1 MGRVKQFDEQV
12 VLNKAMHIFWEK
24 GYEKTSMQDLVD
36 HMGIHRRSI
45 YDTFGDKH
53 ELFLKSLDCYEFRLN
68 QIINQQVKQ
77 DMTVKEKLETLFL
90 SVSSVNNESPKGCLI
105 VNSAAELSL
114 LDEPIKKKIQEL
126 FDKSEMYL
134 YQLLVEAMIKGEIS
148 KNKNLQELA
157 SYLHNAWI
165 GIRVL
170 AKTTNDQTKLHTIVK
185 TTLSIIK

>member
-1 MGRVKQFDEQV
+1 MGRVKQFDEQI

-68 QIINQQVKQ
+68 QIIKQQVKQ
-77 DMTVKEKLETLFL
+77 DMTIKEKLETLFL

-148 KNKNLQELA
+148 KNKNLQEQA
-157 SYLHNAWI
+157 SYLHNAWV

>member
-1 MGRVKQFDEQV
+1 MGRVKQFDEQI

-36 HMGIHRRSI
+36 YMGIHRRSI

-68 QIINQQVKQ
+68 QIIKQQVKQ
-77 DMTVKEKLETLFL
+77 DMTIKEKLETLFL

-134 YQLLVEAMIKGEIS
+134 YQLLVEAMNKGEIS

-157 SYLHNAWI
+157 SYLHNAWV

>member
-53 ELFLKSLDCYEFRLN
+53 ELFLKSLDCYEFQLN
-68 QIINQQVKQ
+68 QIINQQVTQ
-77 DMTVKEKLETLFL
+77 DMTIKEKLETLFL

-134 YQLLVEAMIKGEIS
+134 YQLLVEAMKKGEIS

-157 SYLHNAWI
+157 SYLHNAWV

-170 AKTTNDQTKLHTIVK
+170 AKTTNDQSKLPTIVK

>member
-1 MGRVKQFDEQV
+1 MKQFDEQI

-36 HMGIHRRSI
+36 YMGIHRRSI

-77 DMTVKEKLETLFL
+77 DMTIKEKLETLFL

-157 SYLHNAWI
+157 CYLHNAWV

-170 AKTTNDQTKLHTIVK
+170 VKTTNDQTKLPTIVK

>member
-77 DMTVKEKLETLFL
+77 DMTIKEKLETLFL

-157 SYLHNAWI
+157 SYLHNAWV

-170 AKTTNDQTKLHTIVK
+170 AKTTNDQTKLPTIVK

>member
-12 VLNKAMHIFWEK
+12 VLNKAMQVFWEK

-77 DMTVKEKLETLFL
+77 DMTIKEKLETLFL

-134 YQLLVEAMIKGEIS
+134 YQLLVEAMDKGEIS

-157 SYLHNAWI
+157 SYLHNAWV

>member
-12 VLNKAMHIFWEK
+12 VLNKAMQVFWEK

-77 DMTVKEKLETLFL
+77 DMTIKEKLETLFL

-134 YQLLVEAMIKGEIS
+134 YQLLVEAMNKGEIS

-157 SYLHNAWI
+157 SYLHNAWV

>member
-1 MGRVKQFDEQV
+1 MGRVKQFDEQI

-68 QIINQQVKQ
+68 QIIKQQVKQ
-77 DMTVKEKLETLFL
+77 DMTIKEKLETLFL

-114 LDEPIKKKIQEL
+114 LDEPIKKKIQEV

-134 YQLLVEAMIKGEIS
+134 YQLLVEAMNKGEIS

-157 SYLHNAWI
+157 SYLHNAWV

-170 AKTTNDQTKLHTIVK
+170 AKTTNDQIKLHTIVK

>member
-12 VLNKAMHIFWEK
+12 VLDKAMQIFWEK

-77 DMTVKEKLETLFL
+77 DMTIKEKLETLFL

-134 YQLLVEAMIKGEIS
+134 YQLLVEAMKKGEIS
-148 KNKNLQELA
+148 KDKNLQELA
-157 SYLHNAWI
+157 SYLHNAWV

-170 AKTTNDQTKLHTIVK
+170 AKTANDQAKLHTIVK
-185 TTLSIIK
+185 TTLSVIK

>member
-1 MGRVKQFDEQV
+1 MGRVKQFDEQI
-12 VLNKAMHIFWEK
+12 VLNKAMQIFWEK

-68 QIINQQVKQ
+68 QIIKQQVKQ
-77 DMTVKEKLETLFL
+77 DMTIKEKLETLFL

-134 YQLLVEAMIKGEIS
+134 YQLLVEAMNKGEIS

-157 SYLHNAWI
+157 SYLHNAWV

-170 AKTTNDQTKLHTIVK
+170 AKTTNDQIKLHTIVK

>member
-1 MGRVKQFDEQV
+1 MGRVKQFDEQI

-68 QIINQQVKQ
+68 QIIKQQVKQ
-77 DMTVKEKLETLFL
+77 DMTIKEKLETLFL

-134 YQLLVEAMIKGEIS
+134 YQLLVEAMNKGEIS

-157 SYLHNAWI
+157 SYLHNTWV

-170 AKTTNDQTKLHTIVK
+170 AKTTNDQIKLHTIVK

>member
-1 MGRVKQFDEQV
+1 MKQFDEQV
-12 VLNKAMHIFWEK
+12 VLNKAMQIFWEK

-53 ELFLKSLDCYEFRLN
+53 ELFLNSLDCYEFRLN
-68 QIINQQVKQ
+68 QIIKQQVKQ
-77 DMTVKEKLETLFL
+77 DMTIKEKLETLFL

-157 SYLHNAWI
+157 SYLHNAWV

>member
-1 MGRVKQFDEQV
+1 
-12 VLNKAMHIFWEK
+12 
-24 GYEKTSMQDLVD
+24 
-36 HMGIHRRSI
+36 
-45 YDTFGDKH
+45 
-53 ELFLKSLDCYEFRLN
+53 
-68 QIINQQVKQ
+68 
-77 DMTVKEKLETLFL
+77 
-90 SVSSVNNESPKGCLI
+90 
-105 VNSAAELSL
+105 ELSL

-148 KNKNLQELA
+148 KNKNLQEQA
-157 SYLHNAWI
+157 SYLHNAWV

>member
-1 MGRVKQFDEQV
+1 MKQFDEQI

-36 HMGIHRRSI
+36 YMGIHRRSI

-77 DMTVKEKLETLFL
+77 DMTIKEKLETLFL

-134 YQLLVEAMIKGEIS
+134 YQLLVEAMNKGEIS

-157 SYLHNAWI
+157 CYLHNAWV

-170 AKTTNDQTKLHTIVK
+170 AKTTNDQTKLPTIVK

>member
-12 VLNKAMHIFWEK
+12 VLNKAMQVFWEK

-77 DMTVKEKLETLFL
+77 DMTIKEKLETLFL

-134 YQLLVEAMIKGEIS
+134 YQLLVEAMNKGEIS

>member
-1 MGRVKQFDEQV
+1 MKQFDEQV
-12 VLNKAMHIFWEK
+12 VLNKAMQVFWEK

-77 DMTVKEKLETLFL
+77 DMTIKEKLETLFL

-134 YQLLVEAMIKGEIS
+134 YQLLVEAMNKGEIS

-157 SYLHNAWI
+157 SYLHNAWV

-185 TTLSIIK
+185 ITLSIIK

>member
-12 VLNKAMHIFWEK
+12 VLNKAMQVFWEK

-77 DMTVKEKLETLFL
+77 DMTIKEKLETLFL

-134 YQLLVEAMIKGEIS
+134 YQLLVEAMNKGEIS

-157 SYLHNAWI
+157 NYLHNAWV

-170 AKTTNDQTKLHTIVK
+170 AKTTNDQTKLHSIVK

>member
-1 MGRVKQFDEQV
+1 MGRVKQFDEQI

-68 QIINQQVKQ
+68 QIIKQQVKQ
-77 DMTVKEKLETLFL
+77 DMTIKEKLETLFL

-134 YQLLVEAMIKGEIS
+134 YQLLVEAMNKGEIS

-157 SYLHNAWI
+157 SYLHNAWV

-170 AKTTNDQTKLHTIVK
+170 AKTTNDQIKLHTIVK
-185 TTLSIIK
+185 ITLSIIK

>member
-1 MGRVKQFDEQV
+1 MGRVKQFDEQI

-68 QIINQQVKQ
+68 QIIKQQVKQ
-77 DMTVKEKLETLFL
+77 DMTIKEKLETLFL

-134 YQLLVEAMIKGEIS
+134 YQLLVEAMNKGEIS

-157 SYLHNAWI
+157 SYLHNAWV

>member
-12 VLNKAMHIFWEK
+12 VLDKAMHIFWEK

-77 DMTVKEKLETLFL
+77 DMTIKEKLETLFL

-134 YQLLVEAMIKGEIS
+134 YQLLVEAMIRGEIS

-157 SYLHNAWI
+157 SYLHNAWV

>member
-12 VLNKAMHIFWEK
+12 VLNKAMQVFWEK

-77 DMTVKEKLETLFL
+77 DMTIKEKLETLFL

-134 YQLLVEAMIKGEIS
+134 YQLLVEAMIRGEIS

-157 SYLHNAWI
+157 SYLHNAWV